1 MLFFKWLGCA
11 ALFAC
16 GVFVG
21 GCLSAF
27 HRRRLAQAEGF
38 LALLR
43 LIRLQIDCFSMP
55 VSRILS
61 ECDREILLSCGTTE
75 VPRDFKGLLDSVRL
89 YLPEEMCRLLE
100 DFSARLG
107 GSYREEAL
115 RSCEY
120 YVARLTPCCDALRA
134 ELKSR
139 ERVAWFLPPALS
151 VALILLL
158 I

>member
-1 MLFFKWLGCA
+1 MPFFKWMGA
-11 ALFAC
+11 TAIFAC

-21 GCLSAF
+21 GCLAAF
-27 HRRRLAQAEGF
+27 YRRRLAQAEGF

-61 ECDREILLSCGTTE
+61 ECDREILLACGTE
-75 VPRDFKGLLDSVRL
+75 GVPRDLKGLLASVKL

-107 GSYREEAL
+107 GSYREEELRAL
-115 RSCEY
+115 GY
-120 YVARLTPCCDALRA
+120 YIARLTPYCDQLRL
-134 ELKSR
+134 ELAKR
-139 ERVAWFLPPALS
+139 QRLAWLLPLALS
-151 VALILLL
+151 AALVLLL
-158 I
+158 L

>member
-1 MLFFKWLGCA
+1 MPFFKWMGA
-11 ALFAC
+11 TAIFVC
-16 GVFVG
+16 GVFVD
-21 GCLSAF
+21 GCLAAF
-27 HRRRLAQAEGF
+27 HRRRLAQAEEF

-61 ECDREILLSCGTTE
+61 ECDREILLACGTE
-75 VPRDFKGLLDSVRL
+75 GVPRDLKALLASVKL

-100 DFSARLG
+100 DFSVRLG
-107 GSYREEAL
+107 GSYREEEL
-115 RSCEY
+115 RCCDY
-120 YVARLTPCCDALRA
+120 YLARLIPCCDALRG
-134 ELKSR
+134 EQKGR
-139 ERVAWFLPPALS
+139 ERVASVLPPALS

>member
-1 MLFFKWLGCA
+1 MPFFKWLGA
-11 ALFAC
+11 VSIFAC
-16 GVFVG
+16 GIFVG

-55 VSRILS
+55 VSRILA
-61 ECDREILLSCGTTE
+61 ECDREILVACGTE
-75 VPRDFKGLLDSVRL
+75 AVPGDFKALLQSVHL

-107 GSYREEAL
+107 GSYREEEL
-115 RSCEY
+115 RCCDY
-120 YVARLTPCCDALRA
+120 YLARLTPSCDALRT
-134 ELKSR
+134 ELGSR
-139 ERVAWFLPPALS
+139 ERVALFLPPALS